1 MPNTY
6 SQIHVQIVLAVANRD
21 YAIRKSSKDQLEKY
35 ISGVINGMQQKL
47 LAISCMPDHTHFLVG
62 LRPSCR
68 ISDLV
73 REVKKA
79 STKFINDN
87 RLVMGRFA
95 WQEGFGAFSYSRSEA
110 DNVIDYIKNQEEH
123 HKKDSFQKEYMRILQ
138 KTDVDYDPRYLFSFW
153 E

>member
-21 YAIRKSSKDQLEKY
+21 YAIRKSSKDQVEKY

-47 LAISCMPDHTHFLVG
+47 LAISCMPDHAHFLVG

-79 STKFINDN
+79 STKYINDN

-95 WQEGFGAFSYSRSEA
+95 WQEGFGAFSYSKTEVPDVA
-110 DNVIDYIKNQEEH
+110 HYIKNQEEH

-138 KTDVDYDPRYLFSFW
+138 KTDVDYDPRYLFTFW

>member
-6 SQIHVQIVLAVANRD
+6 SQIHIQIVLAVANRE
-21 YAIRKSSKDQLEKY
+21 YAIRKSTREQIEKY
-35 ISGVINGMQQKL
+35 ITGIISSMGQKP
-47 LAISCMPDHTHFLVG
+47 LAISCMPDHTHIFFG
-62 LRPSCR
+62 LRPSCC

-79 STKFINDN
+79 STKYINDN

-123 HKKDSFQKEYMRILQ
+123 HQKDSFQKEYMRILR
-138 KTDVDYDPRYLFSFW
+138 KSDVDYDPRYLFSFW